1 MVCSVKYFLIKN
13 NLKRE
18 QMNETKEFSTMQDY
32 IYNLGHFW
40 QSFNALELHLRI
52 YLNKKNGNDGYHVAK
67 YTNMSVGDEC
77 DENAITDYKTFSKLC
92 ELFNKSQPFVLKGSR
107 CYPNVSW

>member
-32 IYNLGHFW
+32 IYNLGH
-40 QSFNALELHLRI
+40 LG
-52 YLNKKNGNDGYHVAK
+52 K
-67 YTNMSVGDEC
+67 
-77 DENAITDYKTFSKLC
+77 
-92 ELFNKSQPFVLKGSR
+92 VLMH
-107 CYPNVSW
+107 